1 MFNMRSRQ
9 NSAFILNCV
18 KRKRAGK
25 CPEKGHSTWVRKTG
39 KESEVC
45 RCLAVCWNRLLSC
58 SHWEFPQSFLH
69 WLGLSHSVLMS
80 QSLLVIF
87 CQCLTE
93 TQTHTHTHFYKI
105 QYNWNNLLWENKTKM
120 REIKWLAWDQAHS
133 VMQDYRLDT
142 VTHTHGDTKTL
153 YSHTHTQMCA
163 YVLRSTTLTNLCK
176 SPNSYKYRQECMDN
190 CIQHSSCPAHL
201 KVRHTNIKLPWC

>member
-1 MFNMRSRQ
+1 MSEKDRERERSMQMFGCLLEQAALVQSLGISTVILALAGSLSLSLDVSV
-9 NSAFILNCV
+9 SA
-18 KRKRAGK
+18 R
-25 CPEKGHSTWVRKTG
+25 H
-39 KESEVC
+39 
-45 RCLAVCWNRLLSC
+45 LLSMP
-58 SHWEFPQSFLH
+58 HRD
-69 WLGLSHSVLMS
+69 
-80 QSLLVIF
+80 
-87 CQCLTE
+87 TN
-93 TQTHTHTHFYKI
+93 THTHFYKI

-190 CIQHSSCPAHL
+190 CIQHSSCPVHL
-201 KVRHTNIKLPWC
+201 KVRHTHIKLPCC